1 MRVLLAGAPLAVGFA
16 APALADTSN
25 YCGVVATGSGDGKV
39 ATGYWYTAENG
50 RRYCRQI
57 VDSANYVCM
66 ARR

>member
-1 MRVLLAGAPLAVGFA
+1 MPPDQPRHHFGHPQ

-39 ATGYWYTAENG
+39 ATGYWCTAENG